1 MAWLGIYQKLERF
14 LIKSFVYICK
24 GLVLVHRH
32 FLKPRNVMPNFR
44 TARMTTNIWIEKGW
58 GDSVENA
65 TFDDIKSAI
74 EETIRMDEEH
84 GAFWVGHME
93 NEFVLEVHKNLDLFF
108 VYGENQDEQIQ
119 TKLDNWEDV
128 KHFFKLYFDKEFEKL
143 KTEIELRPFTYK
155 KLTNG

>member
-1 MAWLGIYQKLERF
+1 
-14 LIKSFVYICK
+14 
-24 GLVLVHRH
+24 
-32 FLKPRNVMPNFR
+32 MPNFR
-44 TARMTTNIWIEKGW
+44 MTRMTTNIWIEKGW

-65 TFDDIKSAI
+65 TFDDIISAI
-74 EETIRMDEEH
+74 EETIRIDEEH

-93 NEFVLEVHKNLDLFF
+93 NEFVLEVHKNLDLLF

-128 KHFFKLYFDKEFEKL
+128 KYFFKLYFDNEFEKL